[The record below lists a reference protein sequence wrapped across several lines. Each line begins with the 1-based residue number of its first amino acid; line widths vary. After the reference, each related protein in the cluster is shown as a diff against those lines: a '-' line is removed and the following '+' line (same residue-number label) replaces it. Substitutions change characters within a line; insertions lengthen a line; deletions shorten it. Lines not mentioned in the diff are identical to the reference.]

1 MNPFLADL
9 QPYPFEKLAQMKHGV
24 EPPSRLPHISLSI
37 GEPQHPTPHCISEA
51 LIAHLHGLA
60 HYPATRGFAALR
72 QAIAAWLCRRFIIP
86 AADLDPERQVLPVNG
101 TREALFSFAQAVVDP
116 RAGARV
122 LMPNPFYQIY
132 EGAAL
137 LTGARPHFLNLHRGN
152 GFLPDFDQVPETVW
166 RHCRLVYVCSPGN
179 PSGAVMPAE
188 QLQRLIRLADHW
200 GFVIASDECYSELY
214 VDESMPPAGLLQA
227 AHAMGN
233 TEYKHCVVFHSL
245 SKRSNAPG
253 LRSGFVAGDA
263 EVLKHYAL
271 YRTYQGCAMSPPI
284 QHASIAAWSDETH
297 VRDNRASYRRKF
309 SAVYPIVSEVLE
321 VDMPPA
327 GFYLWPETPVDDAEF
342 ARGLF
347 AEGHVT
353 VLPGSFL
360 SRVSEGGV
368 NPGARHV
375 RIALVAP
382 LDECVEAA
390 HRINQFTKNLK

>member
-1 MNPFLADL
+1 
-9 QPYPFEKLAQMKHGV
+9 
-24 EPPSRLPHISLSI
+24 
-37 GEPQHPTPHCISEA
+37 
-51 LIAHLHGLA
+51 
-60 HYPATRGFAALR
+60 
-72 QAIAAWLCRRFIIP
+72 
-86 AADLDPERQVLPVNG
+86 
-101 TREALFSFAQAVVDP
+101 
-116 RAGARV
+116 
-122 LMPNPFYQIY
+122 
-132 EGAAL
+132 
-137 LTGARPHFLNLHRGN
+137 
-152 GFLPDFDQVPETVW
+152 
-166 RHCRLVYVCSPGN
+166 
-179 PSGAVMPAE
+179 
-188 QLQRLIRLADHW
+188 
-200 GFVIASDECYSELY
+200 
-214 VDESMPPAGLLQA
+214 MPPAGLLQA

-368 NPGARHV
+368 NPGARYV